1 MTVDGKTRELGEPFF
16 VIATQNPLEQFG
28 TFSLPESQLD
38 RFLMRIDL
46 GYPDR
51 AAEKS
56 LLQMGETRGAL
67 EELQPILSSEDV
79 LMIQGQVR
87 AVHVSD
93 ALFDYLQDLL
103 DFSRQSAEFH
113 VGLSPRAGLSLLA
126 ATRSRAYL
134 AGRDFALPEDLQQVL
149 PWVVGHR
156 LSAQGGSRCFT
167 LDQLLSIL
175 SGLVRTPGQGPLDF
189 AAVVGTARQDLK
201 GRVATIVALYIRL
214 RYDRRGGSED
224 LKRFKLAVRQFKP

>member
-1 MTVDGKTRELGEPFF
+1 

-67 EELQPILSSEDV
+67 ENLQPILTSEDV
-79 LMIQGQVR
+79 L
-87 AVHVSD
+87 H
-93 ALFDYLQDLL
+93 FT
-103 DFSRQSAEFH
+103 RQSAEFR

-126 ATRSRAYL
+126 ATRSRAYF

-149 PWVVGHR
+149 PWVVGRR
-156 LSAQGGSRCFT
+156 LSAQGGSRYFT
-167 LDQLLSIL
+167 PDQLLSIL
-175 SGLVRTPGQGPLDF
+175 SQVPVP
-189 AAVVGTARQDLK
+189 
-201 GRVATIVALYIRL
+201 
-214 RYDRRGGSED
+214 
-224 LKRFKLAVRQFKP
+224 